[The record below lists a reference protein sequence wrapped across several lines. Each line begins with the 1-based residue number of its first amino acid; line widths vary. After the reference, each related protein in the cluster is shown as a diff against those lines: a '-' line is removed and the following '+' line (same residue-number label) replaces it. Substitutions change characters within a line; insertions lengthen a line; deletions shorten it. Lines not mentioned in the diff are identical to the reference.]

1 MKETLEN
8 AIYKNMAK
16 LLIGDGIARILGFV
30 ITPVLTRI
38 YLPAEMGSLAVFTS
52 FVAILIPFSTL
63 RYPLLIPV
71 LKDEKMAFSLSY
83 ATFLMLLCSTIL
95 LIISLFFFKSD
106 IFSLFSVEELSD
118 FWWLIPIS
126 FFSMGLYELFY
137 QWAIRKKEFLL
148 LSKSK
153 ILQKSIGSAVQIGLG
168 MARFGSL
175 GLIIGSIFSEAGGL
189 SLFARSFKKDICCNY
204 RFVRWSRMKVI
215 LGKFVN
221 YPVYRLPAQFLLSLS
236 GKMPLLYFAWKFGAG
251 MAGQV
256 GLATTMLSIPVTL
269 LGSSVGKAFYAE
281 VSGMGSSKRI
291 EILYLTRKVIQKLFC
306 ISLIP
311 TGGLSLFARSFKKDI
326 CCNYRFVRWSRMK
339 VILGKFVNYPVYRL
353 PAQFLLSLSGKMPL
367 LYFAWK
373 FGAGMAGQVGLA
385 TTMLSIPV
393 TLLGSSVGKAFYA
406 EVSGMGSSK
415 RIEILYLTRKV
426 IQKLFC
432 ISLIPTIL
440 IVLFA
445 PILFELFFG
454 TDWVQAGVFARILA
468 IYLITQ
474 FVYSPISEGLF
485 NILKRQS
492 IVLCLKIIRILII
505 SMAFGACYYWELSP
519 IATLLLYSIGMAA
532 NYVVATLVI
541 INAVKYQK

>member
-168 MARFGSL
+168 MASFGSL

-236 GKMPLLYFAWKFGAG
+236 GKMPLLYFAWKSGAG

-256 GLATTMLSIPVTL
+256 GLATTMLSIPITL

-291 EILYLTRKVIQKLFC
+291 EILYLTRNTKTILYKLNPYYPDSSFC
-306 ISLIP
+306 SH
-311 TGGLSLFARSFKKDI
+311 TVRAVFWNGLGASRCFCPYSGYLFNYSI
-326 CCNYRFVRWSRMK
+326 CLQSYQRGIVQYSEK
-339 VILGKFVNYPVYRL
+339 AVYRIMSKNNSHFNYQYGFWSVL
-353 PAQFLLSLSGKMPL
+353 
-367 LYFAWK
+367 
-373 FGAGMAGQVGLA
+373 
-385 TTMLSIPV
+385 
-393 TLLGSSVGKAFYA
+393 LLGIFSYCDSF
-406 EVSGMGSSK
+406 
-415 RIEILYLTRKV
+415 
-426 IQKLFC
+426 
-432 ISLIPTIL
+432 
-440 IVLFA
+440 
-445 PILFELFFG
+445 
-454 TDWVQAGVFARILA
+454 
-468 IYLITQ
+468 
-474 FVYSPISEGLF
+474 
-485 NILKRQS
+485 
-492 IVLCLKIIRILII
+492 
-505 SMAFGACYYWELSP
+505 
-519 IATLLLYSIGMAA
+519 TL
-532 NYVVATLVI
+532 
-541 INAVKYQK
+541 

>member
-1 MKETLEN
+1 M
-8 AIYKNMAK
+8 
-16 LLIGDGIARILGFV
+16 
-30 ITPVLTRI
+30 
-38 YLPAEMGSLAVFTS
+38 
-52 FVAILIPFSTL
+52 
-63 RYPLLIPV
+63 
-71 LKDEKMAFSLSY
+71 
-83 ATFLMLLCSTIL
+83 
-95 LIISLFFFKSD
+95 
-106 IFSLFSVEELSD
+106 
-118 FWWLIPIS
+118 
-126 FFSMGLYELFY
+126 
-137 QWAIRKKEFLL
+137 
-148 LSKSK
+148 SKSK

-168 MARFGSL
+168 MASFGSL

-256 GLATTMLSIPVTL
+256 GLATTMLSIP
-269 LGSSVGKAFYAE
+269 
-281 VSGMGSSKRI
+281 I
-291 EILYLTRKVIQKLFC
+291 
-306 ISLIP
+306 
-311 TGGLSLFARSFKKDI
+311 
-326 CCNYRFVRWSRMK
+326 
-339 VILGKFVNYPVYRL
+339 
-353 PAQFLLSLSGKMPL
+353 
-367 LYFAWK
+367 
-373 FGAGMAGQVGLA
+373 
-385 TTMLSIPV
+385 

>member
-1 MKETLEN
+1 MK
-8 AIYKNMAK
+8 I
-16 LLIGDGIARILGFV
+16 
-30 ITPVLTRI
+30 
-38 YLPAEMGSLAVFTS
+38 
-52 FVAILIPFSTL
+52 
-63 RYPLLIPV
+63 
-71 LKDEKMAFSLSY
+71 
-83 ATFLMLLCSTIL
+83 
-95 LIISLFFFKSD
+95 
-106 IFSLFSVEELSD
+106 
-118 FWWLIPIS
+118 
-126 FFSMGLYELFY
+126 
-137 QWAIRKKEFLL
+137 
-148 LSKSK
+148 
-153 ILQKSIGSAVQIGLG
+153 
-168 MARFGSL
+168 
-175 GLIIGSIFSEAGGL
+175 
-189 SLFARSFKKDICCNY
+189 
-204 RFVRWSRMKVI
+204 
-215 LGKFVN
+215 
-221 YPVYRLPAQFLLSLS
+221 
-236 GKMPLLYFAWKFGAG
+236 
-251 MAGQV
+251 
-256 GLATTMLSIPVTL
+256 
-269 LGSSVGKAFYAE
+269 
-281 VSGMGSSKRI
+281 
-291 EILYLTRKVIQKLFC
+291 
-306 ISLIP
+306 
-311 TGGLSLFARSFKKDI
+311 
-326 CCNYRFVRWSRMK
+326 
-339 VILGKFVNYPVYRL
+339 ILGKFVNYPVYRL

-454 TDWVQAGVFARILA
+454 TDWVQAGVFARIRA

>member
-95 LIISLFFFKSD
+95 LIISLFFFKRD

-126 FFSMGLYELFY
+126 FFSLGLYELFY

-168 MARFGSL
+168 MASFGSL

-204 RFVRWSRMKVI
+204 RFVRWSRMKI
-215 LGKFVN
+215 
-221 YPVYRLPAQFLLSLS
+221 
-236 GKMPLLYFAWKFGAG
+236 
-251 MAGQV
+251 
-256 GLATTMLSIPVTL
+256 
-269 LGSSVGKAFYAE
+269 
-281 VSGMGSSKRI
+281 
-291 EILYLTRKVIQKLFC
+291 
-306 ISLIP
+306 
-311 TGGLSLFARSFKKDI
+311 
-326 CCNYRFVRWSRMK
+326 
-339 VILGKFVNYPVYRL
+339 ILGKFVNYPVYRL

>member
-269 LGSSVGKAFYAE
+269 LGSSVGKAFYA
-281 VSGMGSSKRI
+281 GSVG
-291 EILYLTRKVIQKLFC
+291 Y
-306 ISLIP
+306 
-311 TGGLSLFARSFKKDI
+311 
-326 CCNYRFVRWSRMK
+326 
-339 VILGKFVNYPVYRL
+339 GKF
-353 PAQFLLSLSGKMPL
+353 
-367 LYFAWK
+367 
-373 FGAGMAGQVGLA
+373 
-385 TTMLSIPV
+385 
-393 TLLGSSVGKAFYA
+393 
-406 EVSGMGSSK
+406 
-415 RIEILYLTRKV
+415 
-426 IQKLFC
+426 QK
-432 ISLIPTIL
+432 
-440 IVLFA
+440 
-445 PILFELFFG
+445 
-454 TDWVQAGVFARILA
+454 
-468 IYLITQ
+468 
-474 FVYSPISEGLF
+474 
-485 NILKRQS
+485 N
-492 IVLCLKIIRILII
+492 
-505 SMAFGACYYWELSP
+505 
-519 IATLLLYSIGMAA
+519 
-532 NYVVATLVI
+532 
-541 INAVKYQK
+541 